1 MTTTTYN
8 YNGKTIKLTQEPYIA
23 GTNDNAH
30 YEASAV
36 DADDAI
42 YLVSWD
48 IILDDAD
55 AADCTDESNMCA
67 WDNPSAITKL

>member
-1 MTTTTYN
+1 MNTYN
-8 YNGKTIKLTQEPYIA
+8 YNGKIITLTQEPYIA
-23 GTNDNAH
+23 NDNAH

-36 DADDAI
+36 DADDDI
-42 YLVSWD
+42 YMVRWD
-48 IILDDAD
+48 IILDAED